1 MPVLM
6 PSIGMRPGKEFGYDT
21 DIHVPLIIR
30 GPGIAAGRVT
40 ETLTT
45 HTDIA
50 PTIMQL
56 VGRKLDEHSFDGT
69 PIPLTY
75 EDTMPQKTFHRYES
89 INVEYWGMAIPEGN
103 LGAYGDAGNDKGL
116 HNAYRNNTY
125 KALRLIGDGYSLYYA
140 VWCSGEREFY
150 DVVVSPNSHTKIFAS

>member
-1 MPVLM
+1 MH
-6 PSIGMRPGKEFGYDT
+6 PGKEFGFDT
-21 DIHVPLIIR
+21 DIHIPLIIR

-40 ETLTT
+40 EALTA

-56 VGRKLDEHSFDGT
+56 AGQNLEPFNFDGAPLPLRSQDTT
-69 PIPLTY
+69 P
-75 EDTMPQKTFHRYES
+75 EKTFKRYES

-103 LGAYGDAGNDKGL
+103 LGSYGDGGNDKGVR
-116 HNAYRNNTY
+116 NAYRNNTY
-125 KALRLIGDGYSLYYA
+125 KAVRLIGDGYSLYYS

-150 DVVVSPNSHTKIFAS
+150 NVNVSKALLEYISSC